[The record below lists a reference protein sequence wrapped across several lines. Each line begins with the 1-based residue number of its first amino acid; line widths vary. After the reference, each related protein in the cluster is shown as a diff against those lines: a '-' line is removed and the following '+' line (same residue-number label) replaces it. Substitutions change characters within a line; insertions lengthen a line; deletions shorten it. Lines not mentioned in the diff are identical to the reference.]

1 MEVETRE
8 DDVIKVIELNV
19 GGTIMATKR
28 STLCQVK
35 DSFLASM
42 FGGSWNGTK
51 MARDKDGRVFL
62 DFNPNHF
69 AVILDY
75 LRVKAFTTSEAPLAL
90 SKIAH
95 EEVESLKAFTTSE
108 APLALSKIA
117 HEEVESF
124 CKLVDYL
131 GLSLDE
137 LRLPKFPMSE
147 AFEFHSAGI
156 KLEENGA
163 VADSTSLESC
173 RVVGQN
179 IYERGVFRI
188 KLNLGRPSF
197 NLETPNEVG
206 IGMIKEKLESEKKN
220 DFSSPVF
227 FYGWGICNT
236 QLKVYSSK
244 VTDNQTIPMKSHD
257 AFEMVELVLDCDAAK
272 LYLNTKNG
280 EQYHVDLPRWTKYRL
295 MIKMGYNVISKI
307 RIVELRKQY
316 SINSMRLPCTKGK
329 EERT

>member
-75 LRVKAFTTSEAPLAL
+75 LRV
-90 SKIAH
+90 
-95 EEVESLKAFTTSE
+95 KAFTTSE

-197 NLETPNEVG
+197 NLETPDEVG

-227 FYGWGICNT
+227 FYGWGICKT

-244 VTDNQTIPMKSHD
+244 VTDNQTIPMKSQCIRD

-280 EQYHVDLPRWTKYRL
+280 EQYHVDLPKWTKYRL

-307 RIVELRKQY
+307 RIVELRKEY
-316 SINSMRLPCTKGK
+316 SISSMRLPCTKGK